1 MKDFKNLAKLFY
13 ELFIQKNSFSNIIVG
28 ICSLP
33 IFLILFIFIKIDDLY
48 CWITKKNRN
57 GI

>member
-28 ICSLP
+28 LCSLP

-48 CWITKKNRN
+48 CWAVKKNKD